1 MSPDELRQLREE
13 LQCTARELAATLGI
27 ESGEVTAWEQGERFP
42 TKKIVFAL
50 AKLRSLGPV
59 AISRKPK
66 RRSPIPVK
74 GAARLADPEF
84 WQLVRKLVEHP
95 ELFDKVRQ
103 IADAFPDP
111 AQSSAMSP

>member
-1 MSPDELRQLREE
+1 VTPDELRQLREE
-13 LQCTARELAATLGI
+13 LHCTARELAATLGI
-27 ESGEVTAWEQGERFP
+27 DSGEVTAWEQGELFP
-42 TKKIVFAL
+42 TKKVVLAL
-50 AKLRSLGPV
+50 TKLRSLGPV
-59 AISRKPK
+59 AVTRKLK

-111 AQSSAMSP
+111 AQSSALTP